1 EMENA
6 KEDSNCCGMGGGRM
20 WMEPPKGLLSSQ
32 VIAEK
37 RVEQALDTKAEVLLT
52 ACPFCNITLSDAGK
66 GRLNQSH
73 GYYRAYLLIPSVSY
87 DNFCVFFVCRPYCFH
102 TFPDFFLDLC
112 ENF

>member
-52 ACPFCNITLSDAGK
+52 ACAFCNITLSDAIKSMEKEGSIK
-66 GRLNQSH
+66 VMDITE
-73 GYYRAYLLIPSVSY
+73 LICSS
-87 DNFCVFFVCRPYCFH
+87 
-102 TFPDFFLDLC
+102 LQ
-112 ENF
+112 